1 MSLLP
6 ERSDQNQTISTP
18 SGEVISIRAYK
29 EIHDQIVHSS
39 QKIKKQSFNNLLIDI
54 NSIKNIYQ
62 KVLQLSHQENYH
74 NVVNDTKI
82 TLVRVGDETQTFL
95 SFEEFEM
102 NAISQDNPT
111 TQIIID
117 YGFSIRNSFSG
128 ETRRYEINLT
138 FNSKLGIA
146 LELSKTNKVP
156 KNFQNNILKMIPT
169 VEFTM
174 KYSDYLTTLAF
185 VKAFEEWLNTCENS
199 DNSWGKLMIAAQGVS
214 HYFALFSKII
224 LIGVLL
230 SWFNSSLLLT
240 LNVTNFAMLLSYFL
254 NFSGYVIIMFL
265 LTHLFGKKLENLV
278 DSYRS
283 ISYIDF
289 NVIDKKVIKEAKPNR
304 TMKFFGHGF
313 MLVANITASIIA
325 SCIFVKYI
333 Q

>member
-1 MSLLP
+1 MSVFP
-6 ERSDQNQTISTP
+6 ERSNQNQTISTH
-18 SGEVISIRAYK
+18 SGEIVSIRAYK
-29 EIHDQIVHSS
+29 EIHDQIVHTS
-39 QKIKKQSFNNLLIDI
+39 QQIKKQSFNNLLLDI

-62 KVLQLSHQENYH
+62 KILQLSHQENYH
-74 NVVNDTKI
+74 NLVNDTKI
-82 TLVRVGDETQTFL
+82 TIVRVGDETQTFL
-95 SFEEFEM
+95 SFEAFEL
-102 NAISQDNPT
+102 NAISQDNAT
-111 TQIIID
+111 TQIILD
-117 YGFSIRNSFSG
+117 YGFSIRNSFTG

-174 KYSDYLTTLAF
+174 KYSDYLTTVAF
-185 VKAFEEWLNTCENS
+185 VKAFEEWINTCENS
-199 DNSWGKLMIAAQGVS
+199 DSSWGKLMSATQSIS

-224 LIGVLL
+224 LIVGLL
-230 SWFNSSLLLT
+230 TWFNSSLLLAI
-240 LNVTNFAMLLSYFL
+240 NISNFTMLLSYFL

-265 LTHLFGKKLENLV
+265 LAHLFGKKFESLV
-278 DSYRS
+278 DSYRP

-289 NVIDKKVIKEAKPNR
+289 NAIDKKVIKEAKPNR
-304 TMKFFGHGF
+304 TMKFCGHGF
-313 MLVANITASIIA
+313 MLAANILASIIA